1 MSVCVNGISLAGAC
15 SHSDVLLLP
24 TPSASL
30 SSSDAHPLSPR
41 FLPLTRMH
49 PASLAARSCIF
60 LSHSLPSDAGS
71 SHRNS
76 SLAAPPHTLL
86 LTHSVT
92 RSLLP
97 LTLSPKQIVPLS
109 HTHVRHSL
117 SLSLS
122 RPRLLTLS
130 VSRLLLLSSCCAV
143 CSPSGRTRETSDC
156 RLCKRASEQASRQA
170 SGEERQKTCLPT

>member
-1 MSVCVNGISLAGAC
+1 MASVSLV
-15 SHSDVLLLP
+15 HVLTLTSSCFPLRLP
-24 TPSASL
+24 LSL
-30 SSSDAHPLSPR
+30 RPTRILSLSPR

-76 SLAAPPHTLL
+76 SLAPPPHTLL

-109 HTHVRHSL
+109 HTYTHSRT
-117 SLSLS
+117 SLS

-170 SGEERQKTCLPT
+170 SGQERQKTCLPT